1 MPGAIPGMQ
10 TMVEDGDTMSD
21 NCCCNSKVVV
31 AKTDKTVLVEYMYL
45 DLEVCTRCI
54 DNMYILERAL
64 YKMIPTLALAGYKV
78 DLRRIEIIDEES
90 AKKHHFLSSPTIRVN
105 GHDICAKVAENECD
119 CCKDICGTDVNC
131 RVFEYDGI
139 DNKVDLRRIEI
150 IDEES
155 AKKHHFLSSPTIRV
169 NGHDICAKVAENEC
183 DCCKDICGTDVNCR
197 VFEYDG
203 IDNEVVPEAMIIDGL
218 MKYASY
224 ELAVPE
230 GDYVLSDNLKKFFEG
245 KRDNAESTLPKGAGS
260 GMNIKG
266 CKTNLYSSMCNCPSK
281 TCKRK
286 GNCCECV
293 NFHRY
298 DEIEKL
304 PYCFRS
310 RWVLKEDME

>member
-1 MPGAIPGMQ
+1 MPGAIPGMR

-64 YKMIPTLALAGYKV
+64 YKMMPTLALAGYKV

-105 GHDICAKVAENECD
+105 GHDICAKV
-119 CCKDICGTDVNC
+119 V
-131 RVFEYDGI
+131 
-139 DNKVDLRRIEI
+139 
-150 IDEES
+150 
-155 AKKHHFLSSPTIRV
+155 
-169 NGHDICAKVAENEC
+169 ENEC